1 MVSTLDSANPPDYV
15 WLTPNTCDDMHAD
28 GMAGSPCPQIKYG
41 SQALITAGDTWLQN
55 NLGPVIASPW
65 FAANGI
71 IIITWDEGSS
81 NLGLPGGTAPDN
93 GGRIATLVI
102 SSNPANHGKVYTGP
116 GDNFGTLRAIEEA
129 YGVGLL
135 GHSAG
140 TSDGDLKPAFG

>member
-1 MVSTLDSANPPDYV
+1 MVSTLDSANPPR
-15 WLTPNTCDDMHAD
+15 LRLARTPNTCDDMHGRRHGRLAVSSD
-28 GMAGSPCPQIKYG
+28 QVRL
-41 SQALITAGDTWLQN
+41 SQALITAGDTWLRN

-102 SSNPANHGKVYTGP
+102 SSRPANHGQVYTGARRQFR
-116 GDNFGTLRAIEEA
+116 NSARHRRSLRSWVARA
-129 YGVGLL
+129 LGGL
-135 GHSAG
+135 
-140 TSDGDLKPAFG
+140 